1 MTLDNIKEE
10 ILESKSIVILTHEVP
25 DGDAVG
31 SSLAMYMGLKQLGK
45 DVDVV
50 IPKYSK
56 TYTFLPCTNEIK
68 TEGRMENYDL
78 AIALDC
84 GDIKLSL
91 IHI

>member
-45 DVDVV
+45 DVDVI

-56 TYTFLPCTNEIK
+56 TFAFY
-68 TEGRMENYDL
+68 
-78 AIALDC
+78 
-84 GDIKLSL
+84 
-91 IHI
+91 HI